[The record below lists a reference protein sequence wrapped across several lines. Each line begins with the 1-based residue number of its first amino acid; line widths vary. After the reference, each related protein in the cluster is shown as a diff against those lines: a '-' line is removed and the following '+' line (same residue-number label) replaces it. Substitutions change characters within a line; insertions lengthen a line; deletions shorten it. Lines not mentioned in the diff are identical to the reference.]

1 MNKKL
6 LKIGSA
12 ISMLNVT
19 APILANA
26 TIYKSI
32 YTTGR
37 MAYTSKT
44 IILNTTSGTPAAVLS
59 SLRKNRALGRT
70 TVLQSTSPFS
80 RGVEIV
86 QPYNPPQSNKIQF
99 KHTYFPH

>member
-12 ISMLNVT
+12 ISILNLTTPIVT
-19 APILANA
+19 NA
-26 TIYKSI
+26 TTYRSI
-32 YTTGR
+32 YTTSSGT
-37 MAYTSKT
+37 TSSRTVT
-44 IILNTTSGTPAAVLS
+44 INTTSNTPASVLFQ
-59 SLRKNRALGRT
+59 LRRNKDLRRT
-70 TVLQSTSPFS
+70 TILQSASSFS

>member
-32 YTTGR
+32 YTTSR

-44 IILNTTSGTPAAVLS
+44 IILETTSSTPA
-59 SLRKNRALGRT
+59 SLLFQLRRNRDLGRT
-70 TVLQSTSPFS
+70 TVLQSASSFS
-80 RGVEIV
+80 KGVEIV

>member
-12 ISMLNVT
+12 ISILNLTTPIVT
-19 APILANA
+19 NA
-26 TIYKSI
+26 TTYRSV
-32 YTTGR
+32 YTTSSG
-37 MAYTSKT
+37 
-44 IILNTTSGTPAAVLS
+44 TTSSRTVTISTTSNTPANTLYQ
-59 SLRKNRALGRT
+59 LRKNRALGRT
-70 TVLQSTSPFS
+70 TILQSTSSFS

-86 QPYNPPQSNKIQF
+86 QPYNPTQSNKIQF